1 MNRNLSLVRVFV
13 NRPLLVALCAACT
26 PVASSP
32 QPPAPLA
39 EPSPAPLPTANP
51 SSTPTA
57 EPAPGT
63 SPAALAFRDSVDEA
77 PPGWSGPKFKLSH
90 GYPSARPTCNA
101 PWLKRKVSFT
111 DRKQV
116 WNAGWAGYIK
126 DIVDYVRE
134 GQEVDLP
141 DNVGFRSEVAG
152 QTRWFH
158 VPWMAYD
165 GQRGREFVHG
175 LTNELSTAE
184 STFNDSGRGTG
195 LLKLP
200 GAKKVNGQDPLFETW
215 SVGFYNS
222 CGAFSVGQTFP
233 ASGEPS
239 TYTEPTTKQLLA
251 TGMPF
256 AEGTV
261 VVKIL
266 NTTADETNVPYLK
279 GSTTWQAN
287 GHKQLSPSSYSQCE
301 RAITRVH
308 LVQMDLA
315 VIDPRSPTRW
325 VYSTLS
331 YDGTLPGKTV
341 WDRLKPLGVQ
351 WGSDAGTFP
360 AVDKAQSKPAWES
373 VLAPVK
379 VPQHYGC
386 EKRLAGV
393 VDQANSSC
401 VSCHMA
407 AYAAPAGVL
416 QVQGVNVPN
425 VFHFDGMCTT
435 YNAANKSYFADYAY
449 PAPAPGTSFKDAIA
463 LDSSLQ
469 VQVAFQQYA
478 VYKHPEQPRTC
489 PNPGAAKA
497 P

>member
-1 MNRNLSLVRVFV
+1 VGGLVDHADRDAAAMPAVVEAGHGVDVVAELAADRIQEHGRGGGFQAAV
-13 NRPLLVALCAACT
+13 PARLGSDGSKHAGGAVLVDQD
-26 PVASSP
+26 V
-32 QPPAPLA
+32 LA
-39 EPSPAPLPTANP
+39 
-51 SSTPTA
+51 
-57 EPAPGT
+57 
-63 SPAALAFRDSVDEA
+63 PAAGEQTV
-77 PPGWSGPKFKLSH
+77 
-90 GYPSARPTCNA
+90 
-101 PWLKRKVSFT
+101 
-111 DRKQV
+111 
-116 WNAGWAGYIK
+116 
-126 DIVDYVRE
+126 
-134 GQEVDLP
+134 
-141 DNVGFRSEVAG
+141 VGA
-152 QTRWFH
+152 
-158 VPWMAYD
+158 
-165 GQRGREFVHG
+165 
-175 LTNELSTAE
+175 
-184 STFNDSGRGTG
+184 
-195 LLKLP
+195 LP